1 MLPYIFF
8 ISDFTIANGLLRVV
22 TTLNYEETKSQLI
35 TVDAFDGNHTNST
48 IVNINVLP
56 VNEYDPVFKSNS
68 TVWNVTENSKAE
80 HLCVNVS
87 LTFYFIQTSHR
98 QDNIYFEVFNTFCHK
113 IIKKVSR

>member
-1 MLPYIFF
+1 MPLRLFKHFSRREKQTTFVAIGRLRVKLF
-8 ISDFTIANGLLRVV
+8 ISDYTIANGLLRVV

-48 IVNINVLP
+48 TVKINILP

-68 TVWNVTENSKAE
+68 TVWNVTENSKAQ

-87 LTFYFIQTSHR
+87 LTFLLHS
-98 QDNIYFEVFNTFCHK
+98 N
-113 IIKKVSR
+113 

>member
-1 MLPYIFF
+1 MKI
-8 ISDFTIANGLLRVV
+8 
-22 TTLNYEETKSQLI
+22 
-35 TVDAFDGNHTNST
+35 
-48 IVNINVLP
+48 NILP

-98 QDNIYFEVFNTFCHK
+98 QYNVYCEVFNTCCHK
-113 IIKKVSR
+113 IIKKVSRYDQVIQQSHAAYQPTVL